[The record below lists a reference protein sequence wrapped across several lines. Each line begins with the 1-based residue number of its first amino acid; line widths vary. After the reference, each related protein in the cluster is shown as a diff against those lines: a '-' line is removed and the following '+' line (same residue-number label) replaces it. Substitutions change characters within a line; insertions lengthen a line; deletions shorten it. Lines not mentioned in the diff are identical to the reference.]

1 MAFGHQL
8 IKYNMRNI
16 FFKKNQTQAV
26 VQKVKIEYIL
36 YSLSLLYTKLGATK
50 YDETKGG
57 VTRNDLYNT
66 SCMIRLI

>member
-26 VQKVKIEYIL
+26 VQKVKIEYM
-36 YSLSLLYTKLGATK
+36 GATK

-57 VTRNDLYNT
+57 VTQNDLYNT
-66 SCMIRLI
+66 SCIIRLI